1 MRNDSNKVLRAACYI
16 RVSTTEQAIK
26 GYSIETQIETLKEY
40 CKKNKF
46 KIVDNYIDAG
56 VSGSLAP
63 TKRPAM
69 KRLLDD
75 VKEGKIDVTVVVK
88 LDRFF
93 RSVKHYFQVQE
104 VLEKHKVE
112 WTAALEDYDTRSA
125 NGRFAITV
133 FLAVAQNEQERT
145 SERIKAVFE
154 HKRKNRESFFGA
166 NSIPFGYAEQLD
178 ENGVRRLVKDPEL
191 EEALDMFFQIAV
203 KYENVSKAARDV
215 NLEYGLTKARHK
227 WMELSKMEIYTGTY
241 RGVENYCPA
250 YISREDWLRLNN
262 RNKIKANTKNNR
274 VYLFTGLIEC
284 PMCHNNMRGTY
295 CSQKRKSGE
304 TVEYYS
310 YKCEYKTAH
319 ICDYKH
325 TISQLN
331 IEKFLLDNLEDLL
344 KGEIAN
350 VEIEKKK
357 KKPKPKTNVSALKEK
372 LRRLEVIY
380 MTGNKSDEEYIT
392 EAKQINDAI
401 KKAEAE
407 THNAADDRDLTNI
420 KEILSTD
427 FKSIYNTLSP
437 EDKRRFWR
445 TLIKRIY
452 INGNRVERVEF
463 N

>member
-1 MRNDSNKVLRAACYI
+1 MRILRAGLFS
-16 RVSTTEQAIK
+16 RVSTEDQK
-26 GYSIETQIETLKEY
+26 RFGYSIAAQKDALEEY
-40 CKKNKF
+40 CKENNIR
-46 KIVDNYIDAG
+46 IVDHYSDEG
-56 VSGSLAP
+56 VSGGLP
-63 TKRPAM
+63 YTKRPEM
-69 KRLLDD
+69 MRLLKD
-75 VKEGKIDVTVVVK
+75 VEAGKIDIILVCK
-88 LDRFF
+88 LDRWF
-93 RSVKHYFQVQE
+93 RNIREYYRVE
-104 VLEKHKVE
+104 AILEKHKVE
-112 WTAALEDYDTRSA
+112 LKTIHEEYDTTTA
-125 NGRFAITV
+125 NGRMAINI
-133 FLAVAQNEQERT
+133 FLSIAQNERERT

-178 ENGVRRLVKDPEL
+178 ENGVRCLVKDPEL
-191 EEALDMFFQIAV
+191 EEALEMFFQIAV

-250 YISREDWLRLNN
+250 YISREDWIRLNN

-357 KKPKPKTNVSALKEK
+357 KRPKPKTNVSALKEK

-401 KKAEAE
+401 KKAESE
-407 THNAADDRDLTNI
+407 TRNAADDRDLTNI

-452 INGNRVERVEF
+452 IDGNRVERVEF

>member
-1 MRNDSNKVLRAACYI
+1 MRILRAGLFS
-16 RVSTTEQAIK
+16 RVSTEDQK
-26 GYSIETQIETLKEY
+26 RHGFSIATQKEELEEY
-40 CKKNKF
+40 CKKNNMR
-46 KIVDNYIDAG
+46 IVSHYCDEG
-56 VSGSLAP
+56 VSAGLP
-63 TKRPAM
+63 YKKRPEM
-69 KRLLDD
+69 MRLLNDI
-75 VKEGKIDVTVVVK
+75 EAGKIDIVLFVA
-88 LDRFF
+88 LDRWF
-93 RSVKHYFQVQE
+93 RSIKQYYLVQE
-104 VLEKHKVE
+104 ILEKHDVVWKA
-112 WTAALEDYDTRSA
+112 TREDYSTADA
-125 NGRFAITV
+125 NGRFSVNI
-133 FLAVAQNEQERT
+133 FLAIAEQERSRT

-166 NSIPFGYAEQLD
+166 NSIPFGYTEQLD

-304 TVEYYS
+304 IVEYYS

-357 KKPKPKTNVSALKEK
+357 KRPKPKTNVSALKEK

-401 KKAEAE
+401 KKAESE
-407 THNAADDRDLTNI
+407 TRNAADDRDLTNI